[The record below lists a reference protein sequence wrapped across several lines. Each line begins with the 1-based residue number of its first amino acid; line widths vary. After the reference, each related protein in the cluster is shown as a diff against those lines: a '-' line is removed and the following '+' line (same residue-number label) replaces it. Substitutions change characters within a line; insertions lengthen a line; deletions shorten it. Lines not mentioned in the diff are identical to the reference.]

1 MRTCG
6 YCGYSVSDEVASFCP
21 KCGKKL
27 LASTL
32 KLEDIHSQIK
42 KRRRNLRIGISAGV
56 GALLGLGTCAI
67 QTNTSD
73 MVFHSITNFII
84 YFFISYF
91 IIWIIQLIIKP
102 KA

>member
-6 YCGYSVSDEVASFCP
+6 YCGYSVSDEVASYCP
-21 KCGKKL
+21 KCGKSL
-27 LASTL
+27 LAPTMDH
-32 KLEDIHSQIK
+32 KDILSEK
-42 KRRRNLRIGISAGV
+42 KRQRRNLRIGISAGV

-67 QTNTSD
+67 QTNTTD
-73 MVFHSITNFII
+73 MIYHSITNFII
-84 YFFISYF
+84 YFFITYF

>member
-6 YCGYSVSDEVASFCP
+6 YCGYSVSDEVAMYCP

-27 LASTL
+27 LDPIM
-32 KLEDIHSQIK
+32 KHEDIHSQIK
-42 KRRRNLRIGISAGV
+42 KQRRNLRIGISAGV

-67 QTNTSD
+67 QTNTPD
-73 MVFHSITNFII
+73 MVFHSITNFVI
-84 YFFISYF
+84 YFFITYLL
-91 IIWIIQLIIKP
+91 IWLLQLLIKP